1 MASTDPKTATQA
13 QWEDLVARIKEK
25 ADSNSIG
32 NATITIQKNSAKVD
46 DFTTNTNTDKTI
58 NITVPTS
65 AADVSALPSS
75 TKYGASLSLTIDND
89 YKAVVGPS
97 GNPKEKGWYE
107 RTGTAPDYVYNLTND
122 TIIQPGKT
130 YYTGPTWIITGQMK
144 DQDGNNLG
152 TAQTVDLPL
161 ESVVVDGEYD
171 STSEKIILTLQS
183 GNTIDIPVGAL
194 VAGLQTE
201 LSSTNKLDADYI
213 KDGSTNKVV
222 TDTEKNTWNSKQN
235 ALTAGD
241 NIAINNGVISATDTT
256 YNDFTGASSGTGG
269 AHGLVPAPSAGDQDK
284 VLTGNGSWATL
295 PTPQLVEMSYGESNA
310 WAKFIA
316 AYNSNCIVYCRA
328 SSNSNPA
335 TGSQTRRAFMAYVND
350 ATTPTEVEFQYVRSV
365 STKTDSQQCDQVF
378 VYKLT
383 SASGGTWTVTTR
395 NMASKVV
402 AGTNMTSS
410 YSNGT
415 LTLNASDTTYSD
427 FVGTDGGSAGTA
439 GLVPA
444 PATTDANKFL
454 KSDGTWATAGGGSG
468 VSITMTN
475 TDPGEGSAL
484 AADHYIGVYDVPTGL
499 VSIGSVVSQP
509 NDTPYVSTANIID
522 GAVTQAKLNMSSFG
536 YQPGDTVTIGQLT
549 GTQPTDAYIAN
560 FIGGALTDGR
570 KRIDFSILVPQS
582 MRNITN
588 VTLTASRLWIRHA
601 DGGYI
606 LSNQDIISAATS
618 LDVRKVSDNLVSV
631 AAQNSAEWTNLTN
644 NVPLSVMGAV
654 TLSFS

>member
-13 QWEDLVARIKEK
+13 QWEDLVARIKAK

-75 TKYGASLSLTIDND
+75 TKYGASLFLTIDND

-122 TIIQPGKT
+122 TIVQPGKT

-171 STSEKIILTLQS
+171 SANEKIILTLQS

-213 KDGSTNKVV
+213 KDGSVNKVV

-235 ALTAGD
+235 ALTAGS

-269 AHGLVPAPSAGDQDK
+269 VHGLVPAPSAGDQDK
-284 VLTGNGSWATL
+284 VLTGNGSWTTL
-295 PTPQLVEMSYGESNA
+295 PTPQLVEMSYGESDA
-310 WAKFIA
+310 WAKFLA

-335 TGSQTRRAFMAYVND
+335 TGSQTRRAFMAYVNN

-365 STKTDSQQCDQVF
+365 STKSDSQQCDQVYI
-378 VYKLT
+378 YKLT

-415 LTLNASDTTYSD
+415 LTLDASDTTYSD
-427 FVGTDGGSAGTA
+427 FTGTDGSSDGTA

-444 PATTDANKFL
+444 PTTTDADKFL
-454 KSDGTWATAGGGSG
+454 KSDGTWKSIDGLNTQWFQLITTDTDSTSQTFTSPSGHTYTANTVNAGSGFKVTNGGSG
-468 VSITMTN
+468 I
-475 TDPGEGSAL
+475 
-484 AADHYIGVYDVPTGL
+484 
-499 VSIGSVVSQP
+499 
-509 NDTPYVSTANIID
+509 NIAR
-522 GAVTQAKLNMSSFG
+522 G
-536 YQPGDTVTIGQLT
+536 
-549 GTQPTDAYIAN
+549 
-560 FIGGALTDGR
+560 
-570 KRIDFSILVPQS
+570 
-582 MRNITN
+582 ITN
-588 VTLTASRLWIRHA
+588 FKLT
-601 DGGYI
+601 
-606 LSNQDIISAATS
+606 AATS
-618 LDVRKVSDNLVSV
+618 ITSN
-631 AAQNSAEWTNLTN
+631 
-644 NVPLSVMGAV
+644 LSVHGVAPNSSASVRVIGGINNGTVVTPNETNGTAGSSAQYASTGTAIGKITGGILDYTAIRRPSSNDWEIFVRIRGSGVVTALDCVIFCTAV
-654 TLSFS
+654 NANTIPTPYCGGTGSLASSTYCMLEILEES